1 MKLELQALAT
11 GLNTRI
17 NTMKPPHTFCVSRST
32 DATWSQGLRKFF
44 EYRELGINEATNGQ
58 YNAQILRVK
67 KPVTEFPHTGQ
78 HTHDLDFQMFY
89 VLKGWI
95 RFTYESH
102 GEFTFRPGDSCLQP
116 PGIVHDEI
124 ACSDDLELIQFT
136 SPAKYATH
144 AVPAFS
150 EAKEKPL

>member
-32 DATWSQGLRKFF
+32 DATWSQGLRNFF

-67 KPVTEFPHTGQ
+67 NPAPEFPHTAQ

-95 RFTYESH
+95 RFTYEGH

-144 AVPAFS
+144 AVPS
-150 EAKEKPL
+150 PNREEEKPI